1 MIRQS
6 TIQIIFL
13 IIPILYIVN
22 DFHEFHMDFL
32 KDKENTLILGKFISD
47 KEIVFEVVRSEFKEV
62 KPEFESSFNEYE
74 DYTPN

>member
-47 KEIVFEVVRSEFKEV
+47 KEIVFEVVLSGALVQSVYFHFLE
-62 KPEFESSFNEYE
+62 
-74 DYTPN
+74 